1 MRKKLYFPAMI
12 VVIFAAW
19 MLLSGRVLALLPGIG
34 SSFLLNTVS
43 CLLLGLL
50 PFVYQLGS
58 ERPST
63 PQPVALICG
72 AGLAVTSIVCAS
84 VLEFDTVFSGVWQL
98 LALSAA
104 YLLALSMFGM
114 RRRVVTVTSIIV
126 VAITAPAAWLLHGL
140 LGILD
145 TQTISHSL
153 HIRLTPYF
161 ILGIAFVLG
170 ALLPLPRLAQRPT
183 VPLAI
188 LALMLIVWT
197 TALLG
202 YSGVVRNDFV
212 SFCYKLVLGHTTAH
226 SMCFGIG
233 IAGLMLR
240 QTLMTLHP
248 GKQVL
253 QAA

>member
-1 MRKKLYFPAMI
+1 MFRKLYFPAT
-12 VVIFAAW
+12 VVLIFAAW
-19 MLLSGRVLALLPGIG
+19 LALSGYVLATLPVIG
-34 SSFLLNTVS
+34 SSMWLYTIS
-43 CLLLGLL
+43 GLLLGLM
-50 PFVYQLGS
+50 PFVYQLGI
-58 ERPST
+58 ERPGA

-72 AGLAVTSIVCAS
+72 AGLAVAAVVCAKA
-84 VLEFDTVFSGVWQL
+84 LEYDPVFDGVWKL

-202 YSGVVRNDFV
+202 YSGVVRDDFV